1 MEVFS
6 NAPSAFPPRRPV
18 IGGQEYCLRRADR
31 DDIYQILL
39 LEKEVYQG
47 QLPWSQKIFAKE
59 LRRRDSL
66 YLLLYFGNYLVG
78 MVGCR
83 FRFYQAHITY
93 LAVVPQLQGRG
104 LGTYLLTVILN
115 EVKKQD
121 LNKVTL
127 EVRVENK
134 KAQALYRHLGFRDNF
149 IRRNYYT
156 NVDRPDSD
164 GLNMI
169 CDLRKKN
176 YLE

>member
-1 MEVFS
+1 
-6 NAPSAFPPRRPV
+6 
-18 IGGQEYCLRRADR
+18 
-31 DDIYQILL
+31 
-39 LEKEVYQG
+39 
-47 QLPWSQKIFAKE
+47 
-59 LRRRDSL
+59 
-66 YLLLYFGNYLVG
+66 
-78 MVGCR
+78 
-83 FRFYQAHITY
+83 
-93 LAVVPQLQGRG
+93 
-104 LGTYLLTVILN
+104 VILN

-176 YLE
+176 KCQW